1 MRCYYTKFVQDI
13 HFDKT
18 RYQQFLRKQGL
29 REHDIKHL
37 NIRLIT
43 DFTCS
48 HFKGNVDLEEGGAYF
63 HRCREYVEKEN
74 LTTLGSYRPYAPPS
88 KFAAIFL
95 RPGKCHTAATLHQTF
110 LHETRHHLQHCL
122 KLPWC
127 SAVNAGIEGEE
138 HSSKKQPWEIDADDF
153 ASTYSNIPF
162 FILLVSR
169 PLRRSDLR

>member
-74 LTTLGSYRPYAPPS
+74 LTTLGSRSEERRVGKECRSRWSPY
-88 KFAAIFL
+88 
-95 RPGKCHTAATLHQTF
+95 H
-110 LHETRHHLQHCL
+110 
-122 KLPWC
+122 
-127 SAVNAGIEGEE
+127 
-138 HSSKKQPWEIDADDF
+138 
-153 ASTYSNIPF
+153 
-162 FILLVSR
+162 
-169 PLRRSDLR
+169 